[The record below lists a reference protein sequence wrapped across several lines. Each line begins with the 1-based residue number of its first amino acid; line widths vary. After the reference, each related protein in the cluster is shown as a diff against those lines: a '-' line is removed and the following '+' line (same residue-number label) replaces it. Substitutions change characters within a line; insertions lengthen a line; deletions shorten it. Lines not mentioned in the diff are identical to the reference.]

1 MSKLTVAFD
10 IDGVLAR
17 FGKGFVQAVNSLYP
31 KKNLPLDYEPTSWFY
46 EEVLTK
52 EEMDAGWN
60 KAISTPFFW
69 ENLDSYTAN
78 VSLLKKFLLTYHRD
92 FDVYYTTSRVNTPG
106 DSAFAQTSRWLL
118 YRGLL
123 TANTSLLVVHD
134 PKEKLPIFRGLN
146 IKAVVDDYLPT
157 AVAANEIPGLTSF
170 LYDRPWN
177 KTNRPENLKVVL
189 TLQEYLD
196 NLLRLREN
204 NDGNS

>member
-10 IDGVLAR
+10 IDGVLAC
-17 FGKGFVQAVNSLYP
+17 FGKGFVQVVNSLYP
-31 KKNLPLDYEPTSWFY
+31 KKNLPLNYEPNSWFY
-46 EEVLTK
+46 EDVLTK

-69 ENLDSYTAN
+69 ENLDPYITN
-78 VSLLKKFLLTYHRD
+78 VKVLREFLMTYHRE
-92 FDVYYTTSRVNTPG
+92 FDAYYVTSRVNTPG

-118 YRGLL
+118 DMDILNF
-123 TANTSLLVVHD
+123 NTSLLVVSKAGD
-134 PKEKLPIFRGLN
+134 KLPIFRGLD

-157 AVAANEIPGLTSF
+157 AIAANEIPGLTSF

-177 KTNRPENLKVVL
+177 KTDRPENLKVVL

-204 NDGNS
+204 NDGNC